1 MEDFSHE
8 ASKFL
13 ELASEQRLDI
23 LLRLCE
29 KKSKVSAMAKE
40 LDATIQQV
48 DKNFE
53 RLTKANMIVKESD
66 GFYHLTTFGETIC
79 IQVPSLIFLSRHMKY
94 FSDHNFGTVPKK
106 FVMRIGAL
114 ADGQYLKGITVVLD
128 RWKEI
133 FKNAN
138 EYIYGIISEEA
149 LDHIEP
155 IVNQIKKG
163 VKVNSIF
170 AEGAIV
176 PKGRKDL
183 LAKIGFN
190 KLVQNG
196 LIERKMKKEVNALVV
211 LNEKE
216 ACVTFPKIDGDYDIS
231 SMFFSTDPLF
241 HEWCLDYFRYCW
253 YGSDVFQES
262 KLKVT

>member
-1 MEDFSHE
+1 MEDIE
-8 ASKFL
+8 NAATKFL

-23 LLRLCE
+23 LHRLSE
-29 KKSKVSAMAKE
+29 KRSKVSAMARE

-48 DKNFE
+48 DKNFD
-53 RLTKANMIVKESD
+53 RLTKANMIAKDND
-66 GFYHLTTFGETIC
+66 GYYYLTTFGETIC
-79 IQVPSLIFLSRHMKY
+79 TQIPSLVFLSHHMKY
-94 FSDHNFGTVPKK
+94 FSEHNFGTIPRK

-114 ADGQYLKGITVVLD
+114 KGGQYLKGITVVLEK
-128 RWKEI
+128 WKEI
-133 FKNAN
+133 FKSAN
-138 EYIYGIISEEA
+138 EHIYGIISEES

-176 PKGRKDL
+176 PKGRKEL
-183 LAKIGFN
+183 LEKLGFN
-190 KLVQNG
+190 KMVQNG
-196 LIERKMKKEVNALVV
+196 LVERKMKKEVKALVV

-216 ACVTFPKIDGDYDIS
+216 ACVTFPKTDGDYDIS

-253 YGSDVFQES
+253 YGSDAFQES